1 MVSQAKAEGKA
12 EGKTEGQA
20 EGKTEG
26 QLMIVQ
32 QLIEEK
38 DYTYEQAADLMKI
51 PVEEFAGKYEAFL
64 KGAAEKR
71 ETQ

>member
-1 MVSQAKAEGKA
+1 MCEYMDYVTSQAK
-12 EGKTEGQA
+12 A

-38 DYTYEQAADLMKI
+38 GYTYEQAADLMKI
-51 PVEEFAGKYEAFL
+51 SVEEFAGKYEAFL
-64 KGAAEKR
+64 KDAAEKR
-71 ETQ
+71 EKQ